1 MTPPA
6 DPETPVSGAL
16 LLAGFTLVDDP
27 LPYYR
32 LGVEWLTV
40 LAEDYL
46 GDSLRPVQGTA
57 VVFAF
62 FGKDFAAD
70 PGNSRRQH
78 HANASERVCQRP
90 SRGVAIS
97 LSLRRPQPR
106 RPKSKR

>member
-1 MTPPA
+1 M
-6 DPETPVSGAL
+6 G
-16 LLAGFTLVDDP
+16 
-27 LPYYR
+27 R
-32 LGVEWLTV
+32 LGAERLRRE
-40 LAEDYL
+40 LASFQF
-46 GDSLRPVQGTA
+46 GDCHATDWLRPVQGTA

>member
-1 MTPPA
+1 MTKK
-6 DPETPVSGAL
+6 PVGKLGAKRL
-16 LLAGFTLVDDP
+16 RRELASFQI
-27 LPYYR
+27 
-32 LGVEWLTV
+32 
-40 LAEDYL
+40 
-46 GDSLRPVQGTA
+46 GDCHATYWLRPVQGTA

-78 HANASERVCQRP
+78 QANASERVCQRA

-106 RPKSKR
+106 RPKTKR

>member
-1 MTPPA
+1 MFGASQT
-6 DPETPVSGAL
+6 ETDERAS
-16 LLAGFTLVDDP
+16 FQF
-27 LPYYR
+27 
-32 LGVEWLTV
+32 
-40 LAEDYL
+40 
-46 GDSLRPVQGTA
+46 GDCHATYWLRPVQGAA

-97 LSLRRPQPR
+97 LSLRRPSR
-106 RPKSKR
+106 AAPKASDR

>member
-1 MTPPA
+1 MRSSSACLPRSITKS
-6 DPETPVSGAL
+6 PVGKLGAKRL
-16 LLAGFTLVDDP
+16 HRELASFQF
-27 LPYYR
+27 
-32 LGVEWLTV
+32 
-40 LAEDYL
+40 
-46 GDSLRPVQGTA
+46 GDCHDAYWLRPVQGTA

-62 FGKDFAAD
+62 FEKDFAVD